1 MGWADSGFPKNRR
14 DIKRAE
20 KRQEI
25 KSGLGSLPKAGHLHP
40 VALTHLWR
48 AQEGAQ
54 QWLPNHL
61 YTIASKRP

>member
-25 KSGLGSLPKAGHLHP
+25 KSGLGSLPKTGHLHP

-48 AQEGAQ
+48 A
-54 QWLPNHL
+54 
-61 YTIASKRP
+61 Y

>member
-25 KSGLGSLPKAGHLHP
+25 KSGLGSLPKSRTPSSGCP
-40 VALTHLWR
+40 DSPMKGALKER
-48 AQEGAQ
+48 
-54 QWLPNHL
+54 
-61 YTIASKRP
+61 K